1 MTTALPD
8 SRQIG
13 AVVSDVDGTL
23 VTDSKQLTER
33 AQAAVAELHA
43 RGIQFTII
51 SSRPPRGMSMLP
63 APLNLLAPL
72 AAFNGGIIAT
82 PDMTVIAEHLISAD
96 VAQRTLQLFEARG
109 VETWVFT
116 GQNWFVRE
124 DRSALVSFEQRT
136 IGFAAE
142 LVTDLAP
149 LLASA
154 AKIVGASE
162 DYELLARCEQE
173 LVGEFAGRAT
183 VARSQLYYLDV
194 THLFANKGAALTAL
208 AKLMAVPTAEIA
220 VIGDGRNDMAMFATS
235 GLSIAMGNASAE
247 VKAAADLVT
256 ASNEQEGFATA
267 IEQLVLPRIA
277 TPSPGQHRG

>member
-23 VTDSKQLTER
+23 VTDSKQLTKR

-51 SSRPPRGMSMLP
+51 SSRPPRGMSMVP

-124 DRSALVSFEQRT
+124 DRSALVAFEQRT

-208 AKLMAVPTAEIA
+208 AKLMAVPAAQIA
-220 VIGDGRNDMAMFATS
+220 VIGDGRND
-235 GLSIAMGNASAE
+235 
-247 VKAAADLVT
+247 
-256 ASNEQEGFATA
+256 
-267 IEQLVLPRIA
+267 
-277 TPSPGQHRG
+277 